1 MRVPGHVY
9 VLQNPAFPHLLKI
22 GFTTRTP
29 EERAEE
35 LSRHSGVPTPY
46 RVVFSEFFEDCY
58 AAEQDPPNPGS
69 KAQRQGVFPCK
80 R

>member
-1 MRVPGHVY
+1 MMGVPVYVY

-35 LSRHSGVPTPY
+35 LSRHSGVPTLF
-46 RVVFSEFFEDCY
+46 RVVFSDFLDDCF
-58 AAEQDPPNPGS
+58 AALL
-69 KAQRQGVFPCK
+69 VFHQILVA
-80 R
+80 

>member
-1 MRVPGHVY
+1 MMGVPGYVY

-46 RVVFSEFFEDCY
+46 RVVFSEFFD
-58 AAEQDPPNPGS
+58 AMRLNKRFTKSWKQSAEARS
-69 KAQRQGVFPCK
+69 FSM
-80 R
+80 